1 MELDDLYQEI
11 ILDHYKQPR
20 NHRAIPDAE
29 AMVDEENP
37 TCGDHIKL
45 TARIDEERVAEVTV
59 DCQGCAI
66 CTASASMM
74 TEKAVGATVAEARQ
88 FAQDFTAFM
97 RGGPDMTD
105 DRLGDLV
112 ALRGV
117 RNYPL
122 RVKCATMPWHAL
134 EAALK
139 KIGRMMRASF

>member
-11 ILDHYKQPR
+11 ILDHYKHPR
-20 NHRAIPDAE
+20 HHRAIPEGE

-45 TARIDEERVAEVTV
+45 NARVEDGRVADITV

-74 TEKAVGATVAEARQ
+74 AEKMVGTPVADAHQWVR
-88 FAQDFTAFM
+88 DFNALM
-97 RGGPDMTD
+97 RGGPDMSD
-105 DRLGDLV
+105 DALGDLM

-117 RNYPL
+117 RQYPL

-134 EAALK
+134 DAALK
-139 KIGRMMRASF
+139 KLGV

>member
-11 ILDHYKQPR
+11 ILDHYKHPR
-20 NHRAIPDAE
+20 HHQAIPEGA

-45 TARIDEERVAEVTV
+45 NARVEEGRLADLAV

-74 TEKAVGATVAEARQ
+74 AEKMVGTPVADVHRWVH
-88 FAQDFTAFM
+88 DFNALM
-97 RGGPDMTD
+97 RGGPDMSD
-105 DRLGDLV
+105 DILGDLV

-117 RNYPL
+117 RQYPL

-134 EAALK
+134 DAALNK
-139 KIGRMMRASF
+139 LGV

>member
-11 ILDHYKQPR
+11 ILDHYKHPR
-20 NHRAIPDAE
+20 RHRAIPDAE

-45 TARIDEERVAEVTV
+45 SATVADGRVADVQV

-74 TEKAVGATVAEARQ
+74 AEKVVGIPVAEAQ
-88 FAQDFTAFM
+88 AFAHAFTALM
-97 RGGPDMTD
+97 RGGPDLTD
-105 DRLGDLV
+105 DQLGDLV

-117 RNYPL
+117 SQYPL

-134 EAALK
+134 DAALK
-139 KIGRMMRASF
+139 KLSA

>member
-11 ILDHYKQPR
+11 ILDHYKHPR
-20 NHRAIPDAE
+20 HHQAIPEAE

-45 TARIDEERVAEVTV
+45 NARVEGDRVAEVAV

-74 TEKAVGATVAEARQ
+74 AEKVVGGSVSEAQ
-88 FAQDFTAFM
+88 TFAHAFTALM
-97 RGGPDMTD
+97 RGGPDLSD
-105 DRLGDLV
+105 DQLGDLV

-117 RNYPL
+117 RQYPL

-134 EAALK
+134 DAALK
-139 KIGRMMRASF
+139 KLSA